1 MGLIRLARMI
11 RRLGSDDTGATA
23 AEYALIA
30 ALVAM
35 VIIVAV
41 IFLGGSVFGL
51 FDNTGSSFASFMGGV
66 VMPFGTFT
74 P

>member
-1 MGLIRLARMI
+1 MWGRYLQGMS
-11 RRLGSDDTGATA
+11 RRAASDDTGATA

-35 VIIVAV
+35 VIVVAV

-51 FDNTGSSFASFMGGV
+51 FDTTGSSFASFMGGV
-66 VMPFGTFT
+66 LMPLRAIGA
-74 P
+74 